1 MDTVITNLI
10 KRCKKND
17 EDAFNQLLS
26 HYEGYLYRIC
36 YSFTRNKEESL
47 DMMQEVY
54 IRIFRGLNSF
64 DETRP
69 LLPWLK
75 TITVNTIIN
84 HTKKNR
90 LPVTSLDGEWNQK
103 GSGSLEFSPADY
115 LAAEDDPEETVI
127 VGDTSDIVN
136 NLIAQLPE
144 QYRMALTLRYHEEMS
159 YEQIAG
165 ALGQPLGTVKNSVFR
180 ARNQLRKKMQA
191 CELLEV

>member
-1 MDTVITNLI
+1 VDAMTTNLI

-17 EDAFNQLLS
+17 EDALNKLLS

-36 YSFTRNKEESL
+36 YDFTRNREEAL

-54 IRIFRGLNSF
+54 IRIFRGLKSF
-64 DETRP
+64 DENRP

-75 TITVNTIIN
+75 TVTVNTIIN
-84 HTKKNR
+84 HTKKNS
-90 LPVTSLDGEWNQK
+90 LPVTSLDGEWNRK
-103 GSGSLEFSPADY
+103 GSGSLSFSPADY
-115 LAAEDDPEETVI
+115 LASEDNPEETVVI
-127 VGDTSDIVN
+127 GDTSNLVN

-144 QYRMALTLRYHEEMS
+144 QYRIALTLRYHEEMS
-159 YEQIAG
+159 YEQIAS

-180 ARNQLRKKMQA
+180 ARNQLRKKMQD

>member
-1 MDTVITNLI
+1 MDTLITNLI

-26 HYEGYLYRIC
+26 RYEGYLYRIC
-36 YSFTRNKEESL
+36 YSFTRNKEEAL

-75 TITVNTIIN
+75 TVTVNTIVS

-90 LPVTSLDGEWNQK
+90 LPVTSLDGGWNQK

-127 VGDTSDIVN
+127 VGDTRDIVN
-136 NLIAQLPE
+136 DLIAQLPE
-144 QYRMALTLRYHEEMS
+144 QYRIALTLRYHEEMS

-165 ALGQPLGTVKNSVFR
+165 VLGQPLGTVKNSVFR
-180 ARNQLRKKMQA
+180 ARNQLRKKMQV